1 MNAFH
6 RWYCR
11 SAHWNRALADLV
23 PWALDGLRLGDHVL
37 ELGAGSGGA
46 TRWLAAHT
54 ARVTTIDLEP
64 SYPVVRTPLVVH
76 AVRGDATILPFRA
89 STFSAVVAFTM
100 LHHVGSVT
108 LQQQLFAE
116 VARTLRPGG
125 IFAALDVQ
133 GSTALRLIHV
143 GDTWMPIAAGTLPA
157 RLATVGLH
165 RVVVATRGRYFR
177 CAAVRAL
184 PHH

>member
-11 SAHWNRALADLV
+11 SSHWNRALADLV

-37 ELGAGSGGA
+37 ELGAGPGGA
-46 TRWLAAHT
+46 TRWLAGRT

-64 SYPVVRTPLVVH
+64 SFPMVRGPMAIHT
-76 AVRGDATILPFRA
+76 VRGDATILPFRS
-89 STFSAVVAFTM
+89 STFSAAVACTM
-100 LHHVGSVT
+100 LHHVPSVT

-143 GDTWMPIAAGTLPA
+143 GDTWMPIAAATLPA
-157 RLATVGLH
+157 RLASAGLDH
-165 RVVVATRGRYFR
+165 AVVATRGRYFR

-184 PHH
+184 PHF